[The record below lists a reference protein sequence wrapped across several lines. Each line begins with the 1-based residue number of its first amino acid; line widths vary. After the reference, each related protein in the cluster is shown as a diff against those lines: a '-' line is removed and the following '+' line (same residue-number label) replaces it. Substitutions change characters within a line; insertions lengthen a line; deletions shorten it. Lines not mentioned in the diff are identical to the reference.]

1 VFPLDAAQVVT
12 TLEPGE
18 SRTFEFMYE
27 DLVREIGTGLISATI
42 VFECGGAEEVTFRLS
57 AAPPEGESLG
67 ENGKIAFSSQRD
79 SNAEIYVMNAD
90 GSGHTRLT
98 NNPAIDDTPDWG
110 PATDIEPEDI

>member
-67 ENGKIAFSSQRD
+67 ENGKIAFSSQT
-79 SNAEIYVMNAD
+79 D
-90 GSGHTRLT
+90 GSEHTRLT